1 MRSGPMLYGTV
12 FRANLFDTKMAAG
25 QSVEEHVLNMI
36 GYIEDMERMGL
47 GLHSVL
53 YIDLILKSLT
63 PTFIPF
69 IDNMMMNELE
79 PELPKLLKLLKEFE
93 DNRSRRAPALVI
105 DSSSPKPKGKGKSK
119 NLGPKKTVKKG
130 KGKGKT
136 LPSKKGKMA
145 EAECFFCHKK
155 GHWKRNCASYLA
167 DKKKQVVASSSG
179 IFVTT
184 NIILSITSTAWV
196 LDTGAGSHIC
206 NSLQGLRN
214 RRELRD
220 EEVVLQVGNGASIAA
235 GAVGD
240 FHHTLANGAKI
251 VLRNCYFIP

>member
-1 MRSGPMLYGTV
+1 
-12 FRANLFDTKMAAG
+12 
-25 QSVEEHVLNMI
+25 
-36 GYIEDMERMGL
+36 
-47 GLHSVL
+47 
-53 YIDLILKSLT
+53 
-63 PTFIPF
+63 
-69 IDNMMMNELE
+69 MMMNELE

-93 DNRSRRAPALVI
+93 DNRIKRTPALVL

-119 NLGPKKTVKKG
+119 NLGPKETVKKG

-145 EAECFFCHKK
+145 KAECFFCHKK

-167 DKKKQVVASSSG
+167 DKKKQDVVSSSG

-206 NSLQGLRN
+206 NLLQGLRN
-214 RRELRD
+214 RRELLE
-220 EEVVLQVGNGASIAA
+220 EEVVLQLVMERA
-235 GAVGD
+235 
-240 FHHTLANGAKI
+240 L
-251 VLRNCYFIP
+251 LLEP

>member
-1 MRSGPMLYGTV
+1 M
-12 FRANLFDTKMAAG
+12 K
-25 QSVEEHVLNMI
+25 
-36 GYIEDMERMGL
+36 
-47 GLHSVL
+47 
-53 YIDLILKSLT
+53 
-63 PTFIPF
+63 
-69 IDNMMMNELE
+69 
-79 PELPKLLKLLKEFE
+79 
-93 DNRSRRAPALVI
+93 
-105 DSSSPKPKGKGKSK
+105 KGKGKS
-119 NLGPKKTVKKG
+119 NP
-130 KGKGKT
+130 
-136 LPSKKGKMA
+136 PQSKKGKMA

-155 GHWKRNCASYLA
+155 WHWKSNCVSYLA

-184 NIILSITSTAWV
+184 NIILSITSIAWV
-196 LDTGAGSHIC
+196 LDTGVGSHIC

-251 VLRNCYFIP
+251 VLRNCYFIPQFLCNVISISAIARDGHSFSINKGECCEYLFMNSSLLGSWKVK